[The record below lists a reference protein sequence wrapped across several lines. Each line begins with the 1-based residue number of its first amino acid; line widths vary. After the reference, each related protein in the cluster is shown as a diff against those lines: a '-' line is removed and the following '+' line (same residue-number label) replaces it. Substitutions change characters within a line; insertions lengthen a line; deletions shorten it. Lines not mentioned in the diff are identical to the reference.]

1 MRKYKERAVKYFAV
15 FLLFMLVCTIVS
27 RGIYAWQMPKV
38 VTETVETHT
47 LTRKILADGVV
58 LTKEEAPVVVEAGIL
73 VEKVCVVEGQKVE
86 IGDLL
91 LQLDLEDLDRL
102 IGDLDL
108 QIRAEEAKLAELNA
122 AGAAAVNR
130 ANQDLKDASDSS
142 AGAVSQAD
150 GVYQAAR
157 RERDSFPSEE
167 QYRESAYQ
175 KDAEYQK
182 LLQASRKKK
191 ATKEEKEAFEFY
203 KKSLDAA
210 LAESYAKEKQAL
222 DAAVAE
228 GEAAVRE
235 ANMSREQ
242 AVKQA
247 QRELEDAK
255 NNGGSGTKLEQ
266 QNQIHLLK
274 EKKEKFLNL
283 KQAEGKVFCELSG
296 FVGRIMAQAGE
307 RTADTSALVVS
318 DAAGE
323 KLFQAILPQ
332 EEKSYVA
339 IGDTMSLSFPKGTK
353 HLNGVV
359 IETVGE
365 LEDGSCQVTA
375 KISDPD
381 IMIGDLG
388 KMEIIKEIGR
398 YACTIPKTALFSDGG
413 TDYVL
418 LVEEQE
424 TILGAELIARKRKVK
439 VANQDEEYVALEDG
453 ALTEEEKFV
462 ADSELDKEI
471 KDGTR
476 VRLREE

>member
-210 LAESYAKEKQAL
+210 
-222 DAAVAE
+222 VAE

-307 RTADTSALVVS
+307 RTAGTSALVVS

-359 IETVGE
+359 IEAVGE

>member
-1 MRKYKERAVKYFAV
+1 M
-15 FLLFMLVCTIVS
+15 
-27 RGIYAWQMPKV
+27 
-38 VTETVETHT
+38 
-47 LTRKILADGVV
+47 
-58 LTKEEAPVVVEAGIL
+58 
-73 VEKVCVVEGQKVE
+73 
-86 IGDLL
+86 
-91 LQLDLEDLDRL
+91 
-102 IGDLDL
+102 
-108 QIRAEEAKLAELNA
+108 
-122 AGAAAVNR
+122 
-130 ANQDLKDASDSS
+130 
-142 AGAVSQAD
+142 
-150 GVYQAAR
+150 
-157 RERDSFPSEE
+157 
-167 QYRESAYQ
+167 
-175 KDAEYQK
+175 
-182 LLQASRKKK
+182 
-191 ATKEEKEAFEFY
+191 
-203 KKSLDAA
+203 DAA

-318 DAAGE
+318 DVAGE

-359 IETVGE
+359 IEAVGE